1 MRGFASITL
10 THEEKESSLLLL
22 NNGEMCVAFVMALRV
37 IQEKELAGFRSSGE
51 TYDALLN
58 YRGRRAT
65 REVSEALYRTDYRAL
80 PEFLVVTN
88 ELCRDCESCDSECEK
103 M

>member
-1 MRGFASITL
+1 M
-10 THEEKESSLLLL
+10 
-22 NNGEMCVAFVMALRV
+22 VFVMALRV
-37 IQEKELAGFRSSGE
+37 IQEKELVGFRSSGE

-80 PEFLVVTN
+80 PGFLAVTD
-88 ELCRDCESCDSECEK
+88 ELCGDCGGCDSECEE